1 VQTPAQ
7 RKNKKKKGKTDMQ
20 RKKNTTW
27 KEKQIL
33 REKKEINKK

>member
-20 RKKNTTW
+20 RKK
-27 KEKQIL
+27 IL
-33 REKKEINKK
+33 LGKKNKYLEKKKK